1 MASPLAV
8 QNWGMKF
15 ILLRRLGL
23 ILGLM
28 FVGQPTLWAQKQ
40 VTAQEV
46 QAAPAKYD
54 GQKVF
59 VFVQGVEFPAVH
71 IDQQR
76 QFSEFW
82 VVTADDSSR
91 GGGGPGIGGGPGP
104 HGPRPG
110 GDFGGG
116 IVVRV
121 PASEVDRFSQTH
133 AIKAGQ
139 NSTSSVRKKI
149 TAIFRACKSGRGGY
163 LDMTDGSAA
172 GIDPAPPGSGP
183 RKLPPHGPKREGV
196 ENDRP
201 GPTDQGN

>member
-1 MASPLAV
+1 MKKLPL
-8 QNWGMKF
+8 NS
-15 ILLRRLGL
+15 LGL
-23 ILGLM
+23 ILGLVL
-28 FVGQPTLWAQKQ
+28 FGLPSGWAQKQ

-59 VFVQGVEFPAVH
+59 VFVQGVEFPAAH
-71 IDQQR
+71 IDKQK

-91 GGGGPGIGGGPGP
+91 GGGGQGIGGGPGS

-139 NSTSSVRKKI
+139 NSASSVRKKI
-149 TAIFRACKSGRGGY
+149 TAVFRACKSGRGGY

-172 GIDPAPPGSGP
+172 GIDPLPPGNGP
-183 RKLPPHGPKREGV
+183 RKLPPHGPKREGL